1 MACLSPGFAT
11 HDPTMREQLQRS
23 ISVRDQ
29 QRSIIEARLQRHAKP
44 GGGKD
49 NPNEPSSARAGSSHT
64 PRRRPPNGL
73 TIVPPP
79 HRAFANERV
88 VQSAPL
94 NQSFTGRHN
103 HHHHHHPSAVHPPPQ
118 HTHNPHNVNR
128 LPPIA
133 DVFASDRLDSATRTS
148 RPVDPPHS
156 SRHYYPPQRPSQPSP
171 NTLTFSSSRSREHR
185 SAEEA
190 LQLMSGGRDDLLPRI
205 IHYGGH
211 QPPTPPSPPQAAAQ
225 HTPSKL
231 NGEYHPPQ
239 SAGRRRGRA
248 EYERDNDFG
257 PGSRD
262 SPDTKRQKKEEFLS
276 LCARAWELFHS

>member
-44 GGGKD
+44 GGGRD
-49 NPNEPSSARAGSSHT
+49 SGNEPVSARAGTSHT
-64 PRRRPPNGL
+64 PKRRPPNSL

-94 NQSFTGRHN
+94 NQSFTGRH
-103 HHHHHHPSAVHPPPQ
+103 HPSGIHPPQ
-118 HTHNPHNVNR
+118 HHTPHNLHNVNR

-133 DVFASDRLDSATRTS
+133 DVFAGERLERMDSGARTS
-148 RPVDPPHS
+148 RPDPPQT
-156 SRHYYPPQRPSQPSP
+156 SRHYYPPPRPSQPSP
-171 NTLTFSSSRSREHR
+171 NTMSFARPRESR

-190 LQLMSGGRDDLLPRI
+190 LQLMSGGREDLLPRI

-211 QPPTPPSPPQAAAQ
+211 QPPTPPSPPHAPS
-225 HTPSKL
+225 HTPSKPNT
-231 NGEYHPPQ
+231 NGEYQVPPQ
-239 SAGRRRGRA
+239 SAGRRRNRT
-248 EYERDNDFG
+248 EYERDNDSYG

-262 SPDTKRQKKEEFLS
+262 SPETKRQKKDEFLT